1 MIVIAGRQM
10 SRMAL
15 FAAKPATG
23 PAIVADAP
31 SIQPKQAETPA
42 IPARTS
48 EVAG

>member
-1 MIVIAGRQM
+1 MILVAGRQM

-15 FAAKPATG
+15 FATRPATS
-23 PAIVADAP
+23 PAVLADAP
-31 SIQPKQAETPA
+31 SIQPKQAETPV